1 MRRLSIVVVALL
13 LALAAI
19 AAWGTAPSAGRV
31 ATGAAPTVK
40 PKKKK
45 VKLPPKPTRA
55 KLPAEVRQRGKWVIG
70 VKCDFAP
77 FGFIDAGGKNDGY
90 DVEVA
95 RRLAQL
101 AFGSKTK
108 LDLVCVTTPSRI
120 PTLQSKRVDV
130 IVSTLTWTKARTDV
144 IAYSIPYYSATGRL
158 LVPNSSSIRT
168 VRNLAGKTIVTTR
181 GALYAAWTRNCFKD
195 SKLLEVDS
203 PALAVSA
210 VKNGTADTFM
220 FDDAFLLGVATQDST
235 LKLTNDRFL
244 AIPWGIGIRKG
255 EGQMAA
261 WVNTAIRYM
270 RARDEFAG
278 ILRGVGRRTGA
289 RAALINS
296 FLENVP
302 RPKNRFTYPFGKDP
316 VADCS
321 SR

>member
-1 MRRLSIVVVALL
+1 MRRLSI
-13 LALAAI
+13 ALAALLV
-19 AAWGTAPSAGRV
+19 AVAALVAWGAAPSAGKV
-31 ATGAAPTVK
+31 AGGAAPAAK
-40 PKKKK
+40 P
-45 VKLPPKPTRA
+45 KLPPKPKRS
-55 KLPAEVRQRGKWVIG
+55 KLPAEVRSRGKFVIG

-90 DVEVA
+90 DVQVA
-95 RRLAQL
+95 RRFAQL
-101 AFGSKTK
+101 AFGSKSK
-108 LDLVCVTTPSRI
+108 LELVCVTTPSRI

-130 IVSTLTWTKARTDV
+130 IISTLTWTKARTEV
-144 IAYSIPYYSATGRL
+144 IAYSIPYYAATGRL
-158 LVPNSSSIRT
+158 LVPNNSSIRS
-168 VRNLAGKTIVTTR
+168 VRNLGGKTIVTTR

-220 FDDAFLLGVATQDST
+220 FDDAFLLGVATQDPN
-235 LKLTNDRFL
+235 LKLTNDKFL
-244 AIPWGIGIRKG
+244 AIPWGVGIRKG
-255 EGQMAA
+255 EGAMAA

-278 ILRGVGRRTGA
+278 ILRGVGRRTNA
-289 RAALINS
+289 PASLIGS
-296 FLENVP
+296 FLTQVP

-316 VADCS
+316 VSDCT

>member
-1 MRRLSIVVVALL
+1 MRRLSIAIAALL
-13 LALAAI
+13 VAVAALAA
-19 AAWGTAPSAGRV
+19 WGAAPSAGKV
-31 ATGAAPTVK
+31 AGGATPAAK
-40 PKKKK
+40 P
-45 VKLPPKPTRA
+45 KLPPKPKRS
-55 KLPAEVRQRGKWVIG
+55 KLPAEVRQRGKWVVG

-95 RRLAQL
+95 RRFAQL

-108 LDLVCVTTPSRI
+108 LELVCVTTPSRI
-120 PTLQSKRVDV
+120 PTLQSKRVDI
-130 IVSTLTWTKARTDV
+130 IVSTLTWTKARTEV

-158 LVPNSSSIRT
+158 LVPNNSSIRT
-168 VRNLAGKTIVTTR
+168 VRNLGGKTIVTTR

-220 FDDAFLLGVATQDST
+220 FDDAFLLGVATQDRT
-235 LKLTNDRFL
+235 LKLTNDKFL
-244 AIPWGIGIRKG
+244 AIPWGVGIRKG
-255 EGQMAA
+255 EGAMAA
-261 WVNTAIRYM
+261 WVNGAIRYM
-270 RARDEFAG
+270 RAHDEFAK
-278 ILRGVGRRTGA
+278 ILKGVGRRTGA
-289 RAALINS
+289 PSALINS
-296 FLENVP
+296 FLGTVP

-316 VADCS
+316 VSDCT

>member
-1 MRRLSIVVVALL
+1 MRRLSIAVA
-13 LALAAI
+13 AVLAAV
-19 AAWGTAPSAGRV
+19 AALVAWGAAPSAGKV
-31 ATGAAPTVK
+31 AGAVAPAAK
-40 PKKKK
+40 PKP
-45 VKLPPKPTRA
+45 KLPPKPARA
-55 KLPAEVRQRGKWVIG
+55 KLPAEVRQRGKFVIG

-95 RRLAQL
+95 RRFAQL

-108 LDLVCVTTPSRI
+108 LELVCVTTPSRI
-120 PTLQSKRVDV
+120 PTLQSKRVDI
-130 IVSTLTWTKARTDV
+130 IVSTLTWTKARTEV
-144 IAYSIPYYSATGRL
+144 IAYSIPYYAATGRL
-158 LVPNSSSIRT
+158 LVPNNSSIRS

-220 FDDAFLLGVATQDST
+220 FDDAFLLGVATLDPN
-235 LKLTNDRFL
+235 LKLTNDKFL
-244 AIPWGIGIRKG
+244 AIPWGVGIRKG

-270 RARDEFAG
+270 RAKDEFAG
-278 ILRGVGRRTGA
+278 LLRGVGRRTNA
-289 RAALINS
+289 PASLINS
-296 FLENVP
+296 FLSQVP

-316 VADCS
+316 VSDCTS
-321 SR
+321 G